1 MELRSNNQNRKRS
14 AFTLVELLVVIAII
28 GILIAML
35 LPAVQ
40 AAREAARRMQCQNK
54 LKQLGIGLQLHHDSH
69 GFYPSGGWGWFWIGD
84 PDCGTGRGQPGGW
97 IFSVLPY
104 IEQGQLYR
112 MGEGKGIA
120 DKRNA
125 LKAMSETPVDSF
137 VCPSRRSTKAYPCNA
152 WSYPMTPYNATYPID
167 TGGKTD
173 YAANV
178 GNTDRVQYERGPY
191 NLNQGNDSNYWAGR
205 DAANPIPD
213 YTGIIFLRSEI
224 SIDDIT
230 DGTSQTIMIGEKCLN
245 PDEYTTGEDPG
256 DNWSLF
262 HGFDSDSH
270 RGTPDGVVP
279 IRDTSGITGD
289 LGQWGSA
296 HPSGCNFMFC
306 DGSVRSIFYDI
317 DTYVLALYCNRHDG
331 QVIES
336 QH

>member
-1 MELRSNNQNRKRS
+1 MELRSKNKNRKRL

-40 AAREAARRMQCQNK
+40 AAREAARRLQCQNK
-54 LKQLGIGLQLHHDSH
+54 LKQLGVGLQLHHDSH
-69 GFYPSGGWGWFWIGD
+69 NFFPSGGWGWFWVGD
-84 PDCGTGRGQPGGW
+84 PDCGTGKNQPGGW

-104 IEQGQLYR
+104 IEQGQLYS
-112 MGEGKGIA
+112 MGAGKGVVE
-120 DKRNA
+120 KRDA
-125 LKAMSETPVDSF
+125 LKAMSETPVDAF
-137 VCPSRRSTKAYPCNA
+137 VCPSRRSPDAYPCNE
-152 WSYPMTPYNATYPID
+152 WKNVSGGYPMVPRNATYPIE

-178 GNTDRVQYERGPY
+178 GNTNVVQLTRGPY
-191 NLNQGNDSNYWAGR
+191 NLTEGNGTTFWA
-205 DAANPIPD
+205 NLNIPD

-224 SIDDIT
+224 GFDDIT
-230 DGTSQTIMIGEKCLN
+230 DGTSQTIMVGEKYLD
-245 PDEYTTGEDPG
+245 PEHYTDGKDPG

-279 IRDTSGITGD
+279 IPDKSETTGL

-296 HPSGCNFMFC
+296 HSSGCNFMFC
-306 DGSVRSIFYDI
+306 DGSVRTLPYDM
-317 DTYVLALYCNRHDG
+317 DSHVLALYCNRHDG

-336 QH
+336 Q